1 MEFWESFDV
10 FVEVFTR
17 VGKKNK
23 NTDTFP
29 VNSPIFDNVEK
40 LRNWAYHKRN
50 TQNWNEYDLSFITN
64 EKLRLKLEDCLSI
77 ATSQDGTAYF
87 RYIYRNLYDFE
98 ACFTNKPSRDT
109 RWSLEPLLSEVVVS
123 SNTDELNKLKADLV
137 AKDNEIAELK
147 RQLENDNESKDWTKG
162 SIVSLMEAV
171 VYD

>member
-1 MEFWESFDV
+1 MEFWDSFDI

-23 NTDTFP
+23 NTDTFA
-29 VNSPIFDNVEK
+29 VSSPISDNVEK

-50 TQNWNEYDLSFITN
+50 TKNWNEYDLSFITN
-64 EKLRLKLEDCLSI
+64 EKLRLKLEDCLQV
-77 ATSQDGTAYF
+77 ATLQEGTAYF

-98 ACFTNKPSRDT
+98 DCFINKSDRST
-109 RWSLEPLLSEVVVS
+109 RWSLEPLLSEVVVI
-123 SNTDELNKLKADLV
+123 SNVDELNKLKADLV
-137 AKDNEIAELK
+137 AKNNEIAELRK
-147 RQLENDNESKDWTKG
+147 QLENDNESKDWVKG

>member
-1 MEFWESFDV
+1 MEFWDSFDV

-17 VGKKNK
+17 VGKKNR

-29 VNSPIFDNVEK
+29 VNSPISDNVEK
-40 LRNWAYHKRN
+40 LRNWAYRKRN

-64 EKLRLKLEDCLSI
+64 EKLRLKLEDCLST

-98 ACFTNKPSRDT
+98 DCFTNKPSRDI
-109 RWSLEPLLSEVVVS
+109 RWSLEPSAS
-123 SNTDELNKLKADLV
+123 GIDTDELNKLKADLV

-147 RQLENDNESKDWTKG
+147 KQLEKDNESKGWTKG

>member
-1 MEFWESFDV
+1 MEFWDSFDI

-29 VNSPIFDNVEK
+29 VNSPISDNIEK

-64 EKLRLKLEDCLSI
+64 EKLRLKLETCLQS

-87 RYIYRNLYDFE
+87 RYIYKNLYDFE

-109 RWSLEPLLSEVVVS
+109 RWSLESLFSEVVAT
-123 SNTDELNKLKADLV
+123 SNTTELNKLKADLV

-147 RQLENDNESKDWTKG
+147 RRLEDGNKSEDWTKG

>member
-1 MEFWESFDV
+1 MEFWDSFDD
-10 FVEVFTR
+10 FVEVFTQ

-23 NTDTFP
+23 NTDTFSVLNP
-29 VNSPIFDNVEK
+29 VSNIEK

-64 EKLRLKLEDCLSI
+64 EKLRLKLEDCLQI

-109 RWSLEPLLSEVVVS
+109 RWSLESLFSEVVAT
-123 SNTDELNKLKADLV
+123 SNTTELNKLKADLV

-147 RQLENDNESKDWTKG
+147 RRLEDGNKSEDWTKG

>member
-1 MEFWESFDV
+1 MEFWDSFDV
-10 FVEVFTR
+10 FIEVFTR
-17 VGKKNK
+17 VGKKNR

-29 VNSPIFDNVEK
+29 VNSPISDNVEK
-40 LRNWAYHKRN
+40 LRNWAYRKRN

-137 AKDNEIAELK
+137 AKDNEIAEL
-147 RQLENDNESKDWTKG
+147 RRRLENDNESKDWTKG
-162 SIVSLMEAV
+162 SLVSLMEAV